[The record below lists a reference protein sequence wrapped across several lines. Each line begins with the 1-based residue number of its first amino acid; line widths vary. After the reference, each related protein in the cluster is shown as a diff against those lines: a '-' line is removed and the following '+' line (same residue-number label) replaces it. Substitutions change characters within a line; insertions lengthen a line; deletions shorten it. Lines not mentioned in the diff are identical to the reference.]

1 MRRQNA
7 EGYGSRCDRWIRA
20 IGLTFTGILLVAAS
34 SHAGVLNVSW
44 TAPTKNTEGS
54 SLVDPAL
61 YRVYY
66 STSASPCPGSNFVQV
81 AASTLIPSPNQTVSL
96 QLTGLATGS
105 TYRVSVT
112 AVDTDGKE
120 SACSAVASAVAEVNS
135 EVAPTGPVS
144 FGTVTI
150 GSSATRTFTVQ
161 STHTG
166 TTTGTA
172 SVPAPFSIDSG
183 SPFTLLGTGATAA
196 VTVRFTPTS
205 TAAASTSVS
214 FTANGDTQSR
224 LVTGIGTTAA
234 DTKPPLPPATS
245 AGPPQSP
252 HAIEPSN
259 DADDPRAVIDWLLDR
274 SSSRG
279 R

>member
-1 MRRQNA
+1 MVSPSSLAVLRLMISSNLVGCSTGKSPGLAPLRIFSLDGGRRMNMRRQNA

-112 AVDTDGKE
+112 AV
-120 SACSAVASAVAEVNS
+120 
-135 EVAPTGPVS
+135 AP
-144 FGTVTI
+144 
-150 GSSATRTFTVQ
+150 ARQ
-161 STHTG
+161 E
-166 TTTGTA
+166 
-172 SVPAPFSIDSG
+172 
-183 SPFTLLGTGATAA
+183 
-196 VTVRFTPTS
+196 R
-205 TAAASTSVS
+205 
-214 FTANGDTQSR
+214 
-224 LVTGIGTTAA
+224 
-234 DTKPPLPPATS
+234 
-245 AGPPQSP
+245 
-252 HAIEPSN
+252 
-259 DADDPRAVIDWLLDR
+259 
-274 SSSRG
+274 
-279 R
+279 